1 MKTETRT
8 AILLLCAALT
18 LGSCTKK
25 TITPAEDPQPAE
37 VGFTAASEAV
47 WVKGE
52 TDPKTT
58 FPYTNF
64 GVWGIARHQHVAS
77 PYILWASNQ
86 LTEVSAPEGTLTN
99 QETSNVV
106 FTPATAAYWLGGY
119 EYNFLAVAPYADA
132 GLTLSGITTKEDQSN
147 ATPAIQNP
155 ADYLT
160 FTYDMS
166 GKYTGIPANGST
178 PAVAPDYDFDLLGAA
193 AQSGPVAGG
202 RTESQSLMFW
212 HLFSKI
218 CIKVNFVGATGT
230 VDQIRLSNVVTKGT
244 YVISLDEVNDFDK
257 PLSVTCTPSTDG
269 DDMISSSSPL
279 ILNSSNKD
287 QGATS
292 SQWTLH
298 VIPQVVSGF
307 DMYLD
312 FTIGESSVEN
322 FKVNLSAVG
331 TAPYTYNGS
340 YTWTLNITPND
351 ITFDVAIVPWG
362 DDDAG
367 DNDFDF
373 E

>member
-1 MKTETRT
+1 
-8 AILLLCAALT
+8 
-18 LGSCTKK
+18 
-25 TITPAEDPQPAE
+25 
-37 VGFTAASEAV
+37 
-47 WVKGE
+47 
-52 TDPKTT
+52 
-58 FPYTNF
+58 
-64 GVWGIARHQHVAS
+64 
-77 PYILWASNQ
+77 
-86 LTEVSAPEGTLTN
+86 
-99 QETSNVV
+99 
-106 FTPATAAYWLGGY
+106 
-119 EYNFLAVAPYADA
+119 
-132 GLTLSGITTKEDQSN
+132 
-147 ATPAIQNP
+147 
-155 ADYLT
+155 
-160 FTYDMS
+160 MS

-230 VDQIRLSNVVTKGT
+230 VDQIRLSNIVTKGA

-269 DDMISSSSPL
+269 DEMISSSSPL

-340 YTWTLNITPND
+340 YNWTLNITPND

>member
-1 MKTETRT
+1 MKLEIRT
-8 AILLLCAALT
+8 LIIMLCAALMLT
-18 LGSCTKK
+18 TACKK
-25 TITPAEDPQPAE
+25 TPIPTEDPQPS
-37 VGFTAASEAV
+37 VVDFRASSQAT
-47 WVKGE
+47 WVKGVE
-52 TDPKTT
+52 NT
-58 FPYTNF
+58 FPYNDF
-64 GVWGIARHQHVAS
+64 GVWGIARQDNLI
-77 PYILWASNQ
+77 YNLWGNEALMNVNKN
-86 LTEVSAPEGTLTN
+86 TATGYYEPE
-99 QETSNVV
+99 E
-106 FTPATAAYWLGGY
+106 AAYWVGGY
-119 EYNFLAVAPYADA
+119 TYNFLALAPYADA
-132 GLTLSGITTKEDQSN
+132 GLTLSGIITKEDQSN

-166 GKYTGIPANGST
+166 GKYAGIPANGST

-218 CIKVNFVGATGT
+218 CIKVNFVGAAGT

-244 YVISLDEVNDFDK
+244 YVISQDEVNDFDK

-269 DDMISSSSPL
+269 DDMISPSSPL

-287 QGATS
+287 QGATT

-340 YTWTLNITPND
+340 YNWTLNITPND